1 MILLLFSF
9 NCRVV
14 ANGITVVTLRNSLS
28 CSPFD
33 PRPAVAGLVLLAGAG
48 TSAAA
53 DRIAAHGAASSTAVA
68 ASVTNCNDAGAGSLR
83 AAVATHAAVI
93 DMTTLACSTITLSTG
108 AIIVDHEVPDVTFKG
123 PTGHGLSIDAN
134 HNGRVLVHNGEGML
148 TLDHL
153 TLTNG
158 SYVNF
163 YYGGGCVY
171 AFGSV
176 TLQNSTISNCLL
188 SFGSFAAKGGGIYVK
203 RDLTLNDS
211 VLSGNQALAASKAL
225 GGAAYVHG
233 NLVVDRSTIRDNSSF
248 TNHTGAMAGGIYVRG
263 QAQVYGTTISGNLS
277 EFAAGIMV
285 RSNSTISNSTL
296 SGNAASFTTGG
307 IFALGPL
314 LLDNSTVAFNTQS
327 STEFG
332 AGIYANAGVVAHS
345 SIIANNTS
353 TASGQ
358 ARDLY
363 CRNCLPNGSK
373 NLIMGSSS
381 AVPGDTIVADPILGP
396 LADNGGQTKT
406 HALLTGSP
414 ALEAG
419 SNIRDLPFDQRGR
432 DRTSGT
438 TADIGAYE
446 SGDDLIFADSFD

>member
-1 MILLLFSF
+1 MSFESQGAKIL
-9 NCRVV
+9 
-14 ANGITVVTLRNSLS
+14 AKPMT
-28 CSPFD
+28 
-33 PRPAVAGLVLLAGAG
+33 
-48 TSAAA
+48 
-53 DRIAAHGAASSTAVA
+53 ASGFG
-68 ASVTNCNDAGAGSLR
+68 N
-83 AAVATHAAVI
+83 
-93 DMTTLACSTITLSTG
+93 
-108 AIIVDHEVPDVTFKG
+108 
-123 PTGHGLSIDAN
+123 
-134 HNGRVLVHNGEGML
+134 
-148 TLDHL
+148 HL

-332 AGIYANAGVVAHS
+332 AGIYANAGVVRTARS
-345 SIIANNTS
+345 SRTTRRLPTGKRSACIAG
-353 TASGQ
+353 TAFPTA
-358 ARDLY
+358 AR
-363 CRNCLPNGSK
+363 
-373 NLIMGSSS
+373 I
-381 AVPGDTIVADPILGP
+381 
-396 LADNGGQTKT
+396 
-406 HALLTGSP
+406 
-414 ALEAG
+414 
-419 SNIRDLPFDQRGR
+419 
-432 DRTSGT
+432 
-438 TADIGAYE
+438 
-446 SGDDLIFADSFD
+446 